1 MHMHKGHGET
11 NQRLSYVLPVKRLSY
26 VLPVN
31 VWNSFAF
38 SITQNT
44 TIILCIKL

>member
-11 NQRLSYVLPVKRLSY
+11 NQRLSYVLPV
-26 VLPVN
+26 N

-38 SITQNT
+38 GQE
-44 TIILCIKL
+44 